1 MFSFCVALKE
11 AGHMA
16 VGSKVVMTFGRQK
29 EEEVDITNRDTPVT
43 TSVFLFWICRL
54 FSSCKLKLKS
64 VISLPV

>member
-1 MFSFCVALKE
+1 
-11 AGHMA
+11 MA